1 MQAQIVLRKIASAAV
16 YLAELLDATGMDGD
30 PSTDRRAVA
39 LCALKV
45 KFDAMITVGVHIFK
59 QRRSFA
65 NVQHHDVHI
74 AGVEDVSES
83 GAAPAFQRQGLK
95 TGFLRDFVEGAIAIV
110 AMEQKRFAVARAG
123 FHAIHLGKDV
133 SIGDE
138 DIGPGVVVHVKEAG
152 APAHQAVI
160 LLSHTRSPAHVLE
173 TLRSEIF
180 VKTVG
185 LLGKMRDEEAE
196 PSAVVE
202 IGEIHAH
209 VAEFHAFAA
218 ERQAGEHAD
227 VRKGA
232 VVIVVVEVVG
242 NGIIGDE
249 QVRPTIIIVVRP
261 HHTQA
266 VIADFVANASFCRDF
281 FKSAVAT
288 IVIEEVAFADE
299 PPRAA
304 LHQDTFVAAIFVATE
319 TRQVVHFHVRV
330 AGDEEVHV
338 AVAVVISPRR
348 SGHEAAAADTGFFR
362 DVLESAIAK
371 VPIEGAAAV
380 AADKQIELA
389 IVIEVRDGDSH
400 APAKTR
406 KTRFFSDVFEG
417 AVRFL
422 VVKRDHGIA
431 AGAVTVDRRS
441 IDDNNVLAA
450 VAIAIEQ
457 ANAAAHGFE
466 DETLFAGGD
475 VLHG

>member
-16 YLAELLDATGMDGD
+16 YLAELLDAAGMDGD

-45 KFDAMITVGVHIFK
+45 KFGAMITVGVHIFK
-59 QRRSFA
+59 QRRSFPD
-65 NVQHHDVHI
+65 VQHHDVHI
-74 AGVEDVSES
+74 AGVKDVAES
-83 GAAPAFQRQGLK
+83 GTAPAFQRQGLK
-95 TGFLRDFVEGAIAIV
+95 TGFLRDLVERSVAIV
-110 AMEQKRFAVARAG
+110 AMEQKRFTVTRAG
-123 FHAIHLGKDV
+123 FHAIHLGKNV

-152 APAHQAVI
+152 APAHQAIV
-160 LLSHTRSPAHVLE
+160 LLSDAGSPAHVLE
-173 TLRSEIF
+173 TLRAEIF

-196 PSAVVE
+196 QSAVVE
-202 IGEIHAH
+202 VGEINVH
-209 VAEFHAFAA
+209 VAELKAFAD

-304 LHQDTFVAAIFVATE
+304 LHQDTFVAAVFVATE

-362 DVLESAIAK
+362 DVLKFAVAK
-371 VPIEGAAAV
+371 VSIEGAAAV
-380 AADKQIELA
+380 AANKQIEVA
-389 IVIEVRDGDSH
+389 VVIEVRDGDAH
-400 APAKTR
+400 APAEPR
-406 KTRFFSDVFEG
+406 EARFLSDVLEG
-417 AVRFL
+417 AIRFL
-422 VVKRDHGIA
+422 MVKSDHGIA
-431 AGAVTVDRRS
+431 AGAVAFDRRS

-450 VAIAIEQ
+450 VPIAIEQ
-457 ANAAAHGFE
+457 TNTATHRLQNEALLAR
-466 DETLFAGGD
+466 GD
-475 VLHG
+475 VLHS